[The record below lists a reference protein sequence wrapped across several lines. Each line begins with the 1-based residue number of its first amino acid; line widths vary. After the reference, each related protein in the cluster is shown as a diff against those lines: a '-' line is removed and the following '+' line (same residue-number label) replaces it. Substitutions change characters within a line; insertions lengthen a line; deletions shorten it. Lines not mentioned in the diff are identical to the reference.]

1 MAQPPGKTS
10 RGKYEPPRNRQ
21 TRLIGSMI
29 PKLTRKALGRHGFD
43 HVSVITDW
51 DLIVGKDLSA
61 CSQPVRLS
69 FPKGQRMGGTLHIRV
84 NGPLAVQLQHMTP
97 VLLERIN
104 THFGYGAV
112 ADVRLHQ
119 APIRKNPTRAR
130 KTAVVRPPASK
141 EALERLDNDLSDVED
156 EEIRAVLRRL
166 GEAVLRQKNDT
177 KPGQ

>member
-1 MAQPPGKTS
+1 MGSPSDKQNQDKSKPAR
-10 RGKYEPPRNRQ
+10 RGY
-21 TRLIGSMI
+21 TRLIGTMI
-29 PKLTRKALGRHGFD
+29 PKLTRRALGRHGFD

-51 DLIVGKDLSA
+51 DTIVGKDLAA

-84 NGPLAVQLQHMTP
+84 TGPLAVQLQHMTP
-97 VLLERIN
+97 ILIERIN

-119 APIRKNPTRAR
+119 APIRKKTDLWG
-130 KTAVVRPPASK
+130 KTAQRPAPPSK
-141 EALERLDNDLSDVED
+141 EAMARLDGELAEVED

-166 GEAVLRQKNDT
+166 GESVLRQKNDT
-177 KPGQ
+177 KSGQ